1 MSFVTCFL
9 SCIVKRL
16 QSRKN
21 TMSERR
27 NRPENL
33 ARKGLIRCT
42 LRTKIRME
50 ERLRSNFEG
59 VRVGKGG
66 LKWIACESVDWLHM
80 TEDRGLLRA
89 VVRRIMNLRLR
100 YWAPNFLTSSVT
112 IFVVKILL
120 YGVSVWLRRWLVWTW
135 VSVAQNRV
143 AWRVLA
149 LAVLNL
155 RTILRR
161 NSFLD
166 AGSGPW
172 WVT

>member
-1 MSFVTCFL
+1 
-9 SCIVKRL
+9 
-16 QSRKN
+16 
-21 TMSERR
+21 
-27 NRPENL
+27 
-33 ARKGLIRCT
+33 
-42 LRTKIRME
+42 
-50 ERLRSNFEG
+50 
-59 VRVGKGG
+59 
-66 LKWIACESVDWLHM
+66 M

-166 AGSGPW
+166 AGSGP
-172 WVT
+172 